1 MDDSGIVE
9 LYWKRS
15 ETAIRETET
24 AYGRYCTAMARNILE
39 NEQDAEECVSD
50 AYLRLWN
57 HIPPDRPRN
66 LGLYLSKI
74 VRNLALNRRKAETAA
89 KRGGGQYP
97 AALEELSEVLASV
110 ERVEDIWAATY
121 LREQINRFLGTLP
134 KDKRILFL
142 MRYWYMDSIETIAK
156 AGGISQSKVKMT
168 LLRLRRDL
176 KAYLEKEG
184 IEV

>member
-1 MDDSGIVE
+1 M
-9 LYWKRS
+9 
-15 ETAIRETET
+15 
-24 AYGRYCTAMARNILE
+24 
-39 NEQDAEECVSD
+39 
-50 AYLRLWN
+50 
-57 HIPPDRPRN
+57 
-66 LGLYLSKI
+66 
-74 VRNLALNRRKAETAA
+74 
-89 KRGGGQYP
+89 
-97 AALEELSEVLASV
+97 

-142 MRYWYMDSIETIAK
+142 MRYWYMDPIETIAK